1 MVGSCKGLDVGFPL
15 PVVVGSRVGSPVGIS
30 LEGNIVVGA
39 SVGDWLGGDVCG
51 CNVES
56 VGLLFGDDKMVGVLL
71 GNKVAVTL
79 GAATGASVGS
89 EDVGKLVE
97 GDAVVGLEVASV
109 G

>member
-1 MVGSCKGLDVGFPL
+1 MGSCKGLDVGFPL

-56 VGLLFGDDKMVGVLL
+56 VGLLFGD
-71 GNKVAVTL
+71 NVAVTTL
-79 GAATGASVGS
+79 GAAIGASVGS

-97 GDAVVGLEVASV
+97 GDAVVGVEVASV

>member
-1 MVGSCKGLDVGFPL
+1 MVVPCIGLVVGLLL
-15 PVVVGSRVGSPVGIS
+15 PAVVGSRVGSPVGIW

-56 VGLLFGDDKMVGVLL
+56 VGLLLGD
-71 GNKVAVTL
+71 NVAVTTL

-89 EDVGKLVE
+89 DDDGKLVE
-97 GDAVVGLEVASV
+97 GDAVVGLEVPSV